1 MRLVRHAVLLLLLAL
16 PAAAGPAGAEQP
28 SAAPGGGLAEKLP
41 RSWCGTFSWET
52 FGDLQHVTITFDR
65 VTPLAD
71 GTIEATGRGIV
82 KSFRTV
88 PFLARAVVD
97 PAGRRIELFESLATP
112 TPGYITDGS
121 HVGTLAPDLQSMRL
135 AWTTRGTGERG
146 SMQLQARPA
155 GADLAQP
162 CGLPSS

>member
-1 MRLVRHAVLLLLLAL
+1 MRLVRHAALLLLLTL
-16 PAAAGPAGAEQP
+16 PATADPAGAEQP
-28 SAAPGGGLAEKLP
+28 SAAPGGDFAEKLP
-41 RSWCGTFSWET
+41 RSWCGTFSWDRYN
-52 FGDLQHVTITFDR
+52 DLQHITIIFDR
-65 VTPLAD
+65 VETRAD

-88 PFLARAVVD
+88 PFQARAIVD
-97 PAGRRIELFESLATP
+97 PAGRRIELFESVATP

-121 HVGTLAPDLQSMRL
+121 HVGTLAADLQSMRL

-146 SMQLQARPA
+146 TMQLLARPP
-155 GADLAQP
+155 GADPAQP